1 MRKIALIVVGVI
13 ITIQIFAQQKTETI
27 DIIIDASQ
35 MILPDIM
42 QVDIDLKYNDKSEQ
56 RALDRLA
63 DGIDGQIQAILN
75 AGFKREEIKLH
86 EFSIDE
92 LSDWESNKSKITGYE
107 AVQTII
113 ISIPIS
119 DKARIDN
126 LLNNLTINKNENISV
141 KIDAKLSDELAK
153 KIKNEL
159 IKKAIYDA
167 TEKAN
172 IMAETLGVKLARVR
186 SVEYGDLFYGARLK
200 SSIRFT
206 APRIN
211 DENAQV
217 KSSNSYNLLGISE
230 TEITEKIHVTWY
242 IE

>member
-1 MRKIALIVVGVI
+1 MKKIALVAVGII
-13 ITIQIFAQQKTETI
+13 ITIQVFAQQKTETI
-27 DIIIDASQ
+27 DIITEASQ

-42 QVDIDLKYNDKSEQ
+42 QVNIDLKYKDKNEQ
-56 RALDRLA
+56 QALDRLA
-63 DGIDGQIQAILN
+63 VGIDGQIKAILD
-75 AGFKREEIKLH
+75 AGFKKEEIKLH

-92 LSDWESNKSKITGYE
+92 ISDWESNKPKITGYE

-119 DKARIDN
+119 EKVRIDD

-141 KIDAKLSDELAK
+141 KIDAKLSDELIK

-159 IKKAIYDA
+159 IKKAICDA
-167 TEKAN
+167 IEKAN
-172 IMAETLGVKLARVR
+172 IMAEALTVKLARVK

-206 APRIN
+206 APKIN

-217 KSSNSYNLLGISE
+217 KSSSAYHLLGISE